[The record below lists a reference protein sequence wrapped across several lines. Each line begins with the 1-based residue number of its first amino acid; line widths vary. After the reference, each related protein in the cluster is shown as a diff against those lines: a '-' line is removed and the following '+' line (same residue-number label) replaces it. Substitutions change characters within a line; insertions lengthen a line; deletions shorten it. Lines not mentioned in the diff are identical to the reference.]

1 MVVIVDGWSA
11 ICRLKKGLRKNGD
24 CWVLVGQATKT
35 FKRKERKDQEATP
48 EYRVPSPEQKAHH
61 TSPKKAEWH
70 MVNGGLRRNA
80 FRGCGLMRADKGS
93 FDSVRLCLSSLRDP
107 ASFGGRGRPL
117 LHLKQGQ
124 QTPNKTGRS
133 QTGCSKT

>member
-48 EYRVPSPEQKAHH
+48 EYRVPSPESRAKSTSYKSEEGGVAHG
-61 TSPKKAEWH
+61 EW
-70 MVNGGLRRNA
+70 G
-80 FRGCGLMRADKGS
+80 
-93 FDSVRLCLSSLRDP
+93 
-107 ASFGGRGRPL
+107 
-117 LHLKQGQ
+117 
-124 QTPNKTGRS
+124 T
-133 QTGCSKT
+133 